1 MRLYAVRKGAFKM
14 AKYISRNTARM
25 ETSRLNS
32 RLGILDKEARN
43 YVVRLSG
50 LPESAG
56 CIACLEW
63 LDGFGNWIE
72 SAYNGKATT
81 YEEMASELNSE
92 RKRKFTDRKGKTVGY
107 CRVLIEYL
115 GFMCR
120 AENYGKRYTMKQFKS
135 YVSEYYKEVTA

>member
-1 MRLYAVRKGAFKM
+1 M

-81 YEEMASELNSE
+81 YEEMAAEFNAD
-92 RKRKFTDRKGKTVGY
+92 RKRKFINSKGKPISY
-107 CRVLIEYL
+107 CKVLVEYFN
-115 GFMCR
+115 FMCL
-120 AENYGKRYTMKQFKS
+120 AENSEKRYTVKQFKG